1 MNVEKLVSD
10 FLVALVQF
18 ERRFDPYFRDEL
30 DRLFQEPMVTLAQYL
45 INRWREDDHLQIAE
59 EKTRP
64 DEQEITAAIIAEM
77 ACFTREHYRSGHAQR
92 AGNTKTHGIVR
103 GTFEVRPDLPDDLR
117 VGIFRESRHYP
128 VWVRFAG
135 PGPLSPPDI
144 KDSGILSI
152 GVKLMDVPGD
162 KLIDDEKFTQ
172 DFTGISSPTFTTPNI
187 AENLKLQ
194 RWIGKGAPV
203 LYFVGPSDPHFLDAI
218 MQGLY
223 AHTQR
228 NPLEAR
234 YWSCVPYLFG
244 EGRAIQ
250 YTIKPRSDEKSP
262 FPKKW
267 TENYLREAM
276 AGTLSRREVTYDFLI
291 QFQTD
296 SFRMPIENA
305 SVVWPERL
313 SPFISVATIRLPIQR
328 FDSPGQLAFAD
339 NLSFNPWHAIPE
351 HRPLG
356 NQSRARKAIYWE
368 LSKLRQ
374 AMNAAPRIE
383 PTGEETFDS

>member
-1 MNVEKLVSD
+1 MNVEKLVND
-10 FLVALVQF
+10 FLVALVQL
-18 ERRFDPYFRDEL
+18 ERRIDPFFRDEL
-30 DRLFQEPMVTLAQYL
+30 DRLFLEPIETVAQGL
-45 INRWREDDHLQIAE
+45 INRRREDEHLQIAE

-64 DEQEITAAIIAEM
+64 DEEEITAAIIAEM
-77 ACFTREHYRSGHAQR
+77 AQFTRQQYRSSHAER
-92 AGNTKTHGIVR
+92 AGNTKTHGVVR
-103 GTFEVRPDLPDDLR
+103 GTLEVRPDLPDHLR
-117 VGIFRESRHYP
+117 VGIFREARRYP

-135 PGPLSPPDI
+135 PGPLSPPDL
-144 KDSGILSI
+144 KDNGILSI

-172 DFTGISSPTFTTPNI
+172 DFTGISAPTFTTPNI
-187 AENLKLQ
+187 VENLKLQ
-194 RWIGKGAPV
+194 RWIGKEAPV
-203 LYFVGPSDPHFLDAI
+203 LYFLGPRDPHLLDAI

-223 AHTQR
+223 ARTQR

-244 EGRAIQ
+244 PGRAIQ
-250 YTIKPRSDEKSP
+250 DTFKPSSDEKTPIPRKPSA
-262 FPKKW
+262 
-267 TENYLREAM
+267 NYLREAM
-276 AGTLSRREVTYDFLI
+276 VATLSRRDVTFDYLI

-296 SFRMPIENA
+296 PFRMPIENA
-305 SVVWPERL
+305 SVRWPERL

-339 NLSFNPWHAIPE
+339 NLSFNPWHSIPA

-356 NQSRARKAIYWE
+356 NQSRARKTMYWE

-374 AMNAAPRIE
+374 AMNAAARIE
-383 PTGEETFDS
+383 PTGDETFDN